1 MSSPSDRNDR
11 RLRGFEAAAGVLRER
26 IRTAGESRGF
36 ALSRLF
42 THWAEIV
49 GEEIA
54 ARAQPVKVGYGKG
67 KGKDGGGLGATL
79 TLLVQGSAAPLVQ
92 MQIPQIQERVNG
104 CYGYNAISRIHLTQT
119 AGTGFAEGQS
129 PFAAG
134 PKSAPP
140 TPDAEVMRMAVEL
153 SREIQD
159 ESLRAM
165 LEALGEKVLSRSR
178 PKKG

>member
-11 RLRGFEAAAGVLRER
+11 RLRGFEAAAGLLRER

-36 ALSRLF
+36 ALSRLL
-42 THWAEIV
+42 THWSEIV
-49 GEEIA
+49 GDEIA
-54 ARAQPVKVGYGKG
+54 ARAQPVKVGYGR
-67 KGKDGGGLGATL
+67 GKDKGEGGLGATL

-119 AGTGFAEGQS
+119 AGVGFAEGQS
-129 PFAAG
+129 PFAARQ
-134 PKSAPP
+134 KSALQPP
-140 TPDAEVMRMAVEL
+140 DPDLLQAASEL

-165 LEALGEKVLSRSR
+165 LEALGEKVLSRPRSR
-178 PKKG
+178 KG

>member
-1 MSSPSDRNDR
+1 MSSPSDRSDR
-11 RLRGFEAAAGVLRER
+11 RLRGFEAAAGLLRER

-36 ALSRLF
+36 ALSRLL

-49 GEEIA
+49 GDEIA
-54 ARAQPVKVGYGKG
+54 ARAQPVKVGYGK
-67 KGKDGGGLGATL
+67 GGLGATL

-129 PFAAG
+129 PFAAR
-134 PKSAPP
+134 PKSAALPP
-140 TPDAEVMRMAVEL
+140 DPEVLRAASEL

-159 ESLRAM
+159 ESLRVM
-165 LEALGEKVLSRSR
+165 LEALGEKVLSRPRSR
-178 PKKG
+178 KG